1 MAPRI
6 NTDDWIR
13 IGTAAKALGV
23 GRARVQ
29 QLVKAGTLPA
39 IEIDG
44 IWHVRRAD
52 VARRAAGGDP
62 KRPGPRPGTKST

>member
-1 MAPRI
+1 MVRI

-13 IGTAAKALGV
+13 VGTAARLLGV

-29 QLVKAGTLPA
+29 QLVKAGTLA
-39 IEIDG
+39 GIQIDG

-52 VARRAAGGDP
+52 VERRAAGGDP
-62 KRPGPRPGTKST
+62 KRHGPRPGTKST